1 MQKEKPLKYND
12 GKPMMGLIRPEFL
25 EELGK
30 VLTHGFTKYGEEK
43 GEIQNY
49 LKGEGF
55 FYSDI
60 YDSLQRHLNAFWRGE
75 AMDESGAHH
84 LACAAANIMF
94 LYTYE
99 ISEKGKDN
107 RTILDKDVDWL

>member
-1 MQKEKPLKYND
+1 MDSSNSVQTFKSITFRSSSKFLKITKLSMGTTSSNLTFSSTCLPLFFFD
-12 GKPMMGLIRPEFL
+12 W
-25 EELGK
+25 LGPTGW
-30 VLTHGFTKYGEEK
+30 LM
-43 GEIQNY
+43 
-49 LKGEGF
+49 
-55 FYSDI
+55 S
-60 YDSLQRHLNAFWRGE
+60 E

-107 RTILDKDVDWL
+107 RTILDKDVD